1 MRRCLAFIALPLVLC
16 LAILIGI
23 TTVISPTPAHAD
35 VRGIAFGYVIT
46 TEANFDGLGSCRLVI
61 FETVYNVIDFSQGE
75 LADACAAAP
84 TGGVHYMQVIVD
96 ALDPIPCMT
105 TACSKVS
112 AMSHY
117 AAAGV
122 VIPRSKEE

>member
-16 LAILIGI
+16 L
-23 TTVISPTPAHAD
+23 VIFTCVALVPSPAHAD
-35 VRGIAFGYVIT
+35 VHGIAFGYVIT

-61 FETVYNVIDFSQGE
+61 FETVYNVIDFPQGE
-75 LADACAAAP
+75 LADACVAAP
-84 TGGVHYMQVIVD
+84 TGGTHYMQVIVD
-96 ALDPIPCMT
+96 ALDLIPCT
-105 TACSKVS
+105 TAACSKVS

-122 VIPRSKEE
+122 VTP